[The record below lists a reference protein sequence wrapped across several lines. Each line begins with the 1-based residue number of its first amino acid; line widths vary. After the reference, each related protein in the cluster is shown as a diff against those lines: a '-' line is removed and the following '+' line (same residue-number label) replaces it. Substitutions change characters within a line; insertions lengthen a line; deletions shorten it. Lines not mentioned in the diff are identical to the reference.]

1 MKASLF
7 SQQASEKAVHDK
19 VPTSRAGKLQWDPDC
34 LPPQLS
40 QPNLFPVLAED
51 LTEFAI
57 LIFELLAYGGLY
69 LRPHIID
76 GRWIVEM
83 AECVLRKAGE
93 LDEMQ
98 EVEGSCGL

>member
-1 MKASLF
+1 M
-7 SQQASEKAVHDK
+7 
-19 VPTSRAGKLQWDPDC
+19 
-34 LPPQLS
+34 
-40 QPNLFPVLAED
+40 LAEG

-57 LIFELLAYGGLY
+57 PIFELFMELAYGGLY

-83 AECVLRKAGE
+83 VECVSRKAGE

-98 EVEGSCGL
+98 EVEGSCELRVFRSAM